1 MLKARTLVAVLAM
14 MFAATLPV
22 QAQSQK
28 VVLKWGEQNAPTDI
42 MAEGAM
48 EFAKIVK
55 EKSKDRIEIAVYLS
69 SQLGDEKT
77 QIQSVQM
84 GALDFFRANSNI
96 TAEVGADKS
105 NVLALPYIFRNRNHM
120 WNVLNGPVG
129 KEILENFKEKNTRML
144 GIAYFDEGPRHF
156 ITRSKQIKTVEDLK
170 GLKIRVGQTAIMMDT
185 IRALGASPTAVSYA
199 ELYSALQAGVVDG
212 AENPITAYLNNKFYE
227 VGKYYTLDGHV
238 FSPSIIVMSEATA
251 KKLSPE
257 DLKLVT
263 EAAVEAGQRVRQSV
277 EKREADAAAQLKAKG
292 TVITD
297 ITDKKP
303 WQDAVKPV
311 VEKYGANYKK
321 LVEQIQNT
329 K

>member
-1 MLKARTLVAVLAM
+1 MTRGLVAASALILAASLSVH
-14 MFAATLPV
+14 AAD
-22 QAQSQK
+22 K
-28 VVLKWGEQNAPTDI
+28 IVLKWGEQNAPSDI

-84 GALDFFRANSNI
+84 GALDFFRANANI
-96 TAEVGADKS
+96 TAEFGADKS
-105 NVLALPYIFRNRNHM
+105 NVLALPYIFRNRTHL

-156 ITRSKQIKTVEDLK
+156 MLRGKQVKSVADLK
-170 GLKIRVGQTAIMMDT
+170 GLKIRVSQTAIMMDT
-185 IRALGASPTAVSYA
+185 IRALGASPAPISYA
-199 ELYSALQAGVVDG
+199 ELYSALQSGVVDG

-227 VGKYYTLDGHV
+227 VAKYYTLDGHV

-251 KKLSPE
+251 KKLSPD
-257 DLKLVT
+257 DLKLVMD
-263 EAAVEAGQRVRQSV
+263 AAVEAGQRVRRSI
-277 EKREADAAAQLKAKG
+277 ENREADAAVQLKARG

-297 ITDKKP
+297 VADNKP
-303 WQDAVKPV
+303 WQDAAKPV
-311 VEKYGANYKK
+311 VDKYGARYKK
-321 LVEQIQNT
+321 LVDQIQNT